1 MALQRRSLDAL
12 LTIALAACAGLAAC
26 SPAAQ
31 RQQGKPLALFTT
43 LPVYWAEAE
52 DVAGLLNEQEAEQH
66 WARTLIERNRK
77 LTPLDTLSAEQ
88 LAGFSDLLMAQPRA
102 LSPAE
107 NVALDDWVRG
117 GGHVLLFADP
127 MLTAHSKFAI
137 GDRRRPQDVVLL
149 SPILKRWGLELQ
161 FDESQPSGEQ
171 RMALFGLS
179 VPTDLSGRFV
189 SVPSA
194 GGAPSDCQLM
204 GEGLAADCTIG
215 LGRAFIWADAA
226 VLDGEG
232 SDPALRAQALLRMM
246 EQAYAQD

>member
-31 RQQGKPLALFTT
+31 RQQGEPLALFTT
-43 LPVYWAEAE
+43 LPVYWAEAD
-52 DVAGLLNEQEAEQH
+52 DVAGLLSEQEGEQH
-66 WARTLIERNRK
+66 WARTLIERKRK

-88 LAGFSDLLMAQPRA
+88 LADFSDLLMAQPRA

-179 VPTDLSGRFV
+179 VPIDLSGRL
-189 SVPSA
+189 VPVPAA
-194 GGAPSDCQLM
+194 GGAPSDCQLLV
-204 GEGLAADCTIG
+204 EGLAADCTIG
-215 LGRAFIWADAA
+215 RGRAFIWADAA

-232 SDPALRAQALLRMM
+232 ADPALRAQALLRMM
-246 EQAYAQD
+246 QQTYGQD